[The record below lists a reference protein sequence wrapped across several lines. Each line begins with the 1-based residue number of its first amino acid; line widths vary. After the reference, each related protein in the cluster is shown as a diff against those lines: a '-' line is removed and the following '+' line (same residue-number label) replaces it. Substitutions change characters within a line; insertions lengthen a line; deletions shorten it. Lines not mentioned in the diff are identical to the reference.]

1 MSRHRDDR
9 DPFDTL
15 FGSPA
20 IAPNPNV
27 PQAATGEQFAESH
40 IEREWARRNGADP
53 DEFVEVPPADV
64 LFTGDRFLVRKSS
77 RLEDIL

>member
-1 MSRHRDDR
+1 MSHNRDER

-15 FGSPA
+15 FGPPA
-20 IAPNPNV
+20 IAPNPDV

-53 DEFVEVPPADV
+53 DEFVEVLPADV
-64 LFTGDRFLVRKSS
+64 LFTGSAFQINKEA
-77 RLEDIL
+77 LEDIL